1 MSRSRQQTM
10 SSESPKNIR
19 QVQLPSG
26 KIIEVLYFAGQQD
39 PALEGDIDAQRP
51 ARAPQ
56 AADGARPPRRGP
68 PHLPALHRRARLPR
82 RLGRGRSQAL
92 GGGPALPRLRVDD
105 VGIFT
110 QDAVERFDLELDRG
124 AEVLLRDLQQLA
136 RANMADDVERF
147 IVALRDDHIEPSDF

>member
-1 MSRSRQQTM
+1 M

-39 PALEGDIDAQRP
+39 PALEGDISLDPAATPPPEGPHPAGAVAPVRP
-51 ARAPQ
+51 DEDLHVCPRCTGELVYPVDWAEAGPQ
-56 AADGARPPRRGP
+56 
-68 PHLPALHRRARLPR
+68 HWEVALRCPDCEW
-82 RLGRGRSQAL
+82 G
-92 GGGPALPRLRVDD
+92 D

-147 IVALRDDHIEPSDF
+147 IVALRDDHIVPTDF

>member
-1 MSRSRQQTM
+1 M

-39 PALEGDIDAQRP
+39 PSLEADLALSAPAPEPAITPVRP
-51 ARAPQ
+51 
-56 AADGARPPRRGP
+56 DEDLHVCPRCTGELVYPVDWAEAGP
-68 PHLPALHRRARLPR
+68 KHWEVALRCPDCEW
-82 RLGRGRSQAL
+82 G
-92 GGGPALPRLRVDD
+92 D
-105 VGIFT
+105 VGIFS
-110 QDAVERFDLELDRG
+110 QEAVERFDLELDRG

-147 IVALRDDHIEPSDF
+147 IVALRDDHIVPADF

>member
-1 MSRSRQQTM
+1 M

-39 PALEGDIDAQRP
+39 PALEGDISLDPAPAAQPAGAPVRP
-51 ARAPQ
+51 
-56 AADGARPPRRGP
+56 DEDLHVCPRCTGELVYPVDWAEAGP
-68 PHLPALHRRARLPR
+68 KHWEVALRCPDCEW
-82 RLGRGRSQAL
+82 G
-92 GGGPALPRLRVDD
+92 D

-110 QDAVERFDLELDRG
+110 QEAVERFDLELDRG

-147 IVALRDDHIEPSDF
+147 IVALRDDHIVPTDF

>member
-1 MSRSRQQTM
+1 M

-39 PALEGDIDAQRP
+39 PALEGALSLDPTQTPEP
-51 ARAPQ
+51 AITPACP
-56 AADGARPPRRGP
+56 DEDLHVCPRCTGELVYPVDWAEAGP
-68 PHLPALHRRARLPR
+68 KNWEVALRCPDCEW
-82 RLGRGRSQAL
+82 G
-92 GGGPALPRLRVDD
+92 D
-105 VGIFT
+105 VGVFS

-124 AEVLLRDLQQLA
+124 AEVLLRDLQQLS

-147 IVALRDDHIEPSDF
+147 IVALRDDHIQPTDF

>member
-1 MSRSRQQTM
+1 M

-39 PALEGDIDAQRP
+39 PGLESELALSP
-51 ARAPQ
+51 APAPQ
-56 AADGARPPRRGP
+56 PATPVRPDEDLHVCPRCTGELVFPVDWAEAGP
-68 PHLPALHRRARLPR
+68 KHWEVALRCPDCEW
-82 RLGRGRSQAL
+82 S
-92 GGGPALPRLRVDD
+92 D

-110 QDAVERFDLELDRG
+110 QEAVERFDLELDRG

-147 IVALRDDHIEPSDF
+147 IVALNDDHIIPSDF

>member
-1 MSRSRQQTM
+1 M

-39 PALEGDIDAQRP
+39 PAIEAELSLG
-51 ARAPQ
+51 
-56 AADGARPPRRGP
+56 ADGSPQSPNAAVRPDEDLHVCPRCTGELVFPVDWAEAGP
-68 PHLPALHRRARLPR
+68 KHWEVALRCPDCEW
-82 RLGRGRSQAL
+82 G
-92 GGGPALPRLRVDD
+92 D
-105 VGIFT
+105 VGVFS
-110 QDAVERFDLELDRG
+110 QDAVERFDVELDRG

-147 IVALRDDHIEPSDF
+147 IVALHDGHIIPSDF

>member
-1 MSRSRQQTM
+1 M

-26 KIIEVLYFAGQQD
+26 KIIEVLYFAGQEQR
-39 PALEGDIDAQRP
+39 ADATPTPVEP
-51 ARAPQ
+51 ARQLHPIRT
-56 AADGARPPRRGP
+56 DEDLHICPRCTGELVYPVDWAEAGP
-68 PHLPALHRRARLPR
+68 KHWEVALRCPDCEW
-82 RLGRGRSQAL
+82 GE
-92 GGGPALPRLRVDD
+92 
-105 VGIFT
+105 VGVFS

-147 IVALRDDHIEPSDF
+147 IVALQDDHIVPSDF

>member
-1 MSRSRQQTM
+1 M

-39 PALEGDIDAQRP
+39 PALEGDIELTAAHGPQSPAPPVRP
-51 ARAPQ
+51 
-56 AADGARPPRRGP
+56 DEDLHICPRCTGELVYPVDWAEAGP
-68 PHLPALHRRARLPR
+68 KHWEVALRCPDCEW
-82 RLGRGRSQAL
+82 S
-92 GGGPALPRLRVDD
+92 D

-110 QDAVERFDLELDRG
+110 QESVERFDLELDRG

>member
-1 MSRSRQQTM
+1 M
-10 SSESPKNIR
+10 SSETPKNIR

-39 PALEGDIDAQRP
+39 PALEGDISFSP
-51 ARAPQ
+51 A
-56 AADGARPPRRGP
+56 PPEQ
-68 PHLPALHRRARLPR
+68 PALSPVRPDEDLHVCPR
-82 RLGRGRSQAL
+82 CTGELVYPVDWAEAGPKHWEVAL
-92 GGGPALPRLRVDD
+92 RCPDCEWGD

-110 QDAVERFDLELDRG
+110 QEAVERFDLELDRG

-147 IVALRDDHIEPSDF
+147 IVALRDDHIVPADF